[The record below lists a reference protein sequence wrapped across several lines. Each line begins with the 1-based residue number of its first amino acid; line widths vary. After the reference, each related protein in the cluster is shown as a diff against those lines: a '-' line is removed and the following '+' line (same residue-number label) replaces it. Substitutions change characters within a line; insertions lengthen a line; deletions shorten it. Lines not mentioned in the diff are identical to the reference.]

1 MIIGLDVGGTHTDV
15 VLLGQGGIQR
25 EIKVPTR
32 HADLFSSIL
41 EGIDAVT
48 EGIDL
53 TAVKRIVL
61 STTLTTN
68 AVIQGQVPEV
78 GMVVCAG
85 PGIDPALFRT
95 NRHYVRVRG
104 AMDHRGRE
112 IEAVDPQEIRTAAAE
127 FKSAGIRH
135 IGVVGKFSVRN
146 PRHEL
151 QIHDILSTDF
161 EKVFLGHRISGSL
174 NFARRIATT
183 YLNAAVYPIHRGF
196 FEAVTQALAAKGMV
210 LPLRLLKADGGNMRL
225 ESSLEFPAQT
235 ILSGPA
241 ASVMGAVAMAAGAE
255 DALVM
260 DIGGTTTDMAVLIGS
275 APLLDPLGIT
285 IGPHRTLI
293 RSLETLSIGVGGD
306 STVRV
311 ENGRVTVGPDRS
323 GPAIVYGGSLPTPTD
338 ALAVL
343 GEIASDRRSAA
354 AAGFQPLAD
363 ALGVGMADLAAT
375 VMETACRA
383 MVEAAMGLVAHI
395 NGKPVYTVHELLEG
409 YRVQPRTLLV
419 LGGPAPHFARHLEK
433 LGTHRVRVVPR
444 WQVANAIG
452 AALARTTC
460 EVALFADT
468 QQRTA
473 GAPGEGFSQAIP
485 GDFSL
490 EAAQARALELLRA
503 KALERGANPDYL
515 EMEVVESQVFN
526 MVRGFNTAGKN
537 MRVRVQVKPG
547 LIHGYDALLAALAAD
562 ATQRA

>member
-15 VLLGQGGIQR
+15 VLLDQEGIQR
-25 EIKVPTR
+25 EIKVPTEPFN
-32 HADLFSSIL
+32 LFNSVL
-41 EGIDAVT
+41 KGIDAIT
-48 EGIDL
+48 ENI
-53 TAVKRIVL
+53 AVSSIKRIVL

-68 AVIQGQVPEV
+68 AIIQGRIPAV

-85 PGIDPALFRT
+85 PGIDPTLFRT

-112 IEAVDPQEIRTAAAE
+112 IEPVDPREVRAVADE
-127 FKSAGIRH
+127 FRSAGIRH
-135 IGVVGKFSVRN
+135 IGIVGKFSVRN
-146 PRHEL
+146 PLHET
-151 QIHDILSTDF
+151 QIRDILQSDF
-161 EKVFLGHRISGSL
+161 EKVFLGHRVSGSL

-183 YLNAAVYPIHRGF
+183 YLNAAVYPIHKKF

-210 LPLRLLKADGGNMRL
+210 LPLRLLKADGGNMKL

-241 ASVMGAVAMAAGAE
+241 ASVMGAVAMAAGRG

-275 APLLDPLGIT
+275 VPVLDPLGISV
-285 IGPHRTLI
+285 GAHRTLI
-293 RSLETLSIGVGGD
+293 RSLDTLSIGVGGD
-306 STVRV
+306 STVRI

-323 GPAIVYGGSLPTPTD
+323 GPAIIYGGSLPTPTD

-343 GEIASDRRSAA
+343 GDIESARRSEAA
-354 AAGFQPLAD
+354 SGFRALAA
-363 ALGVGMADLAAT
+363 ALGVSVET
-375 VMETACRA
+375 VAEQVVETACRT
-383 MVEAAMGLVAHI
+383 MIEAAAGLVNHI
-395 NGKPVYTVHELLEG
+395 NSKPVYTVHELLEG
-409 YRVQPRTLLV
+409 YSVQPRSLLV
-419 LGGPAPHFARHLEK
+419 LGGPAPYFARHLEK
-433 LGTHRVRVVPR
+433 LGLYSVRVVPR

-468 QQRTA
+468 QQRVA
-473 GAPGEGFSQAIP
+473 SAPGEHFNRTIP
-485 GDFSL
+485 GDYSI
-490 EAAQARALELLRA
+490 EAAHTQALELLRV

-526 MVRGFNTAGKN
+526 MVRGFNSAGKN
-537 MRVRVQVKPG
+537 IRIRVQVKPG
-547 LIHGYDALLAALAAD
+547 LIHGYDALLAALAGSGMQGA
-562 ATQRA
+562 

>member
-1 MIIGLDVGGTHTDV
+1 
-15 VLLGQGGIQR
+15 
-25 EIKVPTR
+25 
-32 HADLFSSIL
+32 
-41 EGIDAVT
+41 
-48 EGIDL
+48 
-53 TAVKRIVL
+53 
-61 STTLTTN
+61 
-68 AVIQGQVPEV
+68 
-78 GMVVCAG
+78 MVVCAG
-85 PGIDPALFRT
+85 PGIDPVLFRT

-104 AMDHRGRE
+104 AVDHRGRE
-112 IEAVDPQEIRTAAAE
+112 IEAVDPQELRAAAAQ
-127 FKSAGIRH
+127 FQSAGIRH

-151 QIHDILSTDF
+151 QIHELLRSDF

-183 YLNAAVYPIHRGF
+183 YLNAAVFPIHRKF
-196 FEAVTQALAAKGMV
+196 FEAVTRALAAKGMV

-241 ASVMGAVAMAAGAE
+241 ASVMGAVAMAAGPG

-260 DIGGTTTDMAVLIGS
+260 DIGGTTTDMAVLVGS
-275 APLLDPLGIT
+275 APLLDPLGIA
-285 IGPHRTLI
+285 IGAHRTLI
-293 RSLETLSIGVGGD
+293 RSLETLSIGIGGD
-306 STVRV
+306 STVRIA
-311 ENGRVTVGPDRS
+311 NGRVTVGPDRS

-343 GEIASDRRSAA
+343 GEIESDRRSAA
-354 AAGFQPLAD
+354 AAGLQPLAET
-363 ALGVGMADLAAT
+363 LGVGVADLAAK

-383 MVEAAMGLVAHI
+383 MVAAAADLVAHI

-419 LGGPAPHFARHLEK
+419 LGGPAPYFARHLEK
-433 LGTHRVRVVPR
+433 LGTHQVRVVPR

-460 EVALFADT
+460 EVAFFADT

-473 GAPGEGFSQAIP
+473 GAPGEGFSQPIP
-485 GDFSL
+485 ADFSL
-490 EAAQARALELLRA
+490 DAAQTQALELLRA

-515 EMEVVESQVFN
+515 EMEVVDSQVFN

-547 LIHGYDALLAALAAD
+547 LIHGYDELLAALAAG
-562 ATQRA
+562 AAQGA

>member
-15 VLLGQGGIQR
+15 VLLDHEGIQR

-48 EGIDL
+48 VGITL
-53 TAVKRIVL
+53 SAVKRIVL

-68 AVIQGQVPEV
+68 AVIQGQVPDV

-104 AMDHRGRE
+104 AVDHRGRE
-112 IEAVDPQEIRTAAAE
+112 IEPVDPDEIRAAATK
-127 FKSAGIRH
+127 FQSAGIRH

-151 QIHDILSTDF
+151 QIHDILHAGF

-183 YLNAAVYPIHRGF
+183 YLNASVYPIHRGF

-241 ASVMGAVAMAAGAE
+241 ASVMGAVAMAAGPE

-306 STVRV
+306 SSVRV

-323 GPAIVYGGSLPTPTD
+323 GPAIVYGGRLPTPTD

-343 GEIASDRRSAA
+343 GDIVSDRRSEAA
-354 AAGFQPLAD
+354 VAFQPMAD
-363 ALGVGMADLAAT
+363 ALGVGVADLAAT

-383 MVEAAMGLVAHI
+383 MVAAAGNLVAHI

-419 LGGPAPHFARHLEK
+419 LGGPAPQFARHLEK

-460 EVALFADT
+460 EVGPPS
-468 QQRTA
+468 R
-473 GAPGEGFSQAIP
+473 APRHAHGPRQPRLLQHQHRSGHDRMDPRKLRQPARGHHRHGLPPRRRHP
-485 GDFSL
+485 G
-490 EAAQARALELLRA
+490 
-503 KALERGANPDYL
+503 
-515 EMEVVESQVFN
+515 
-526 MVRGFNTAGKN
+526 
-537 MRVRVQVKPG
+537 
-547 LIHGYDALLAALAAD
+547 HLLA
-562 ATQRA
+562 